1 MYVIFFSGQKYL
13 YRTFAM
19 NFEDVEDAVWGVPLT
34 ITKHF
39 TPFDVLLGDPS
50 ATVNADANGIMSLN
64 ISLCVLNDLDISDL
78 MT

>member
-1 MYVIFFSGQKYL
+1 
-13 YRTFAM
+13 M
-19 NFEDVEDAVWGVPLT
+19 NFEDVEDAVWGVPST

-39 TPFDVLLGDPS
+39 TPFDVLLDPR